1 MYRKP
6 TCTYLFNLGTHFAIP
21 LCNSIKGGKQMKNT
35 KKRNHFGKR
44 MITCIALTGGL
55 LLSTLPT
62 SAAAANYTLY
72 TTGSS
77 VDKTTTTTFGQVY
90 MGGSTDVDEAF
101 KWMINKANGG
111 DFLILRAT
119 GSDGYNQYVYDLANS
134 IGKPLNSVS
143 TIVVTD
149 LARAGSD
156 SSLISRINKA
166 EGIFFAGGNQADY
179 VDFLEGTPALT
190 ALNNRIAQGI
200 PFGGTSAGTMIQG
213 DHIYD
218 SISAGST
225 TLDSATALRNP
236 YSSLISFTD
245 YLIQTPHNNHVQT
258 DTHFEQRDRMGRF
271 LTFLA
276 RNIKDGEE
284 TGTSAKGIA
293 VNEQSALL
301 VEKDGTAKV
310 VTQPGAVNAAVYMA
324 KTNQAPTTCVS
335 GVPLTFNNVS
345 IYKLFNGNT
354 FNLSTWSGSG
364 GLSYTLNVNNGTITS
379 STGNIYGGNR

>member
-1 MYRKP
+1 MKRVKS
-6 TCTYLFNLGTHFAIP
+6 NK
-21 LCNSIKGGKQMKNT
+21 SI
-35 KKRNHFGKR
+35 GKR
-44 MITCIALTGGL
+44 VLACAVLATSLI
-55 LLSTLPT
+55 LPSLPAAT
-62 SAAAANYTLY
+62 SAASSPYTLY
-72 TTGSS
+72 TVGSS
-77 VDKTTTTTFGQVY
+77 VDKTASTSFGQVY

-101 KWMINKANGG
+101 KWMIQKANGG
-111 DFLILRAT
+111 DFLILRAS
-119 GSDGYNQYVYDLANS
+119 GSDGYNQYIYDLAQS
-134 IGKPLNSVS
+134 IGKPLNSVN
-143 TIVVTD
+143 TAVITNPTQ
-149 LARAGSD
+149 AGAD
-156 SSLISRINKA
+156 TSLIEKINKA

-179 VDFLEGTPALT
+179 VDFLEGSSALT

-225 TLDSATALRNP
+225 TLDSTTALNNP

-245 YLIQTPHNNHVQT
+245 YLIQTPHNNNIQT

-301 VEKDGTAKV
+301 VEKDGSARV
-310 VTQPGAVNAAVYMA
+310 VTQPGALNAAVYMA

-335 GVPLTFNNVS
+335 GTPLTFNNISV
-345 IYKLFNGNT
+345 YKLFNGNT
-354 FNLSTWSGSG
+354 FNLSTWTGSG
-364 GLSYTLNVNNGTITS
+364 GLSYTLNVNNGVINS
-379 STGNIYGGNR
+379 STGNIYGGNQ